1 MSENV
6 PPSPA
11 PSPLPP
17 PPPPPLPGIRCPT
30 CSSVSLTCEY
40 TRKLPGQLVRVRGC
54 QSCGRRCRTVERV
67 TGPLPPVAKRV
78 GPARKAAGQPPA
90 VAPPPPAA

>member
-1 MSENV
+1 MSQPTPPP

-11 PSPLPP
+11 
-17 PPPPPLPGIRCPT
+17 PPLPGIRCPT

-54 QSCGRRCRTVERV
+54 QSCGRRCRTVEKV
-67 TGPLPPVAKRV
+67 TGPLPPVGKRI
-78 GPARKAAGQPPA
+78 GPAKKTAAPSAATSPPS
-90 VAPPPPAA
+90 AA